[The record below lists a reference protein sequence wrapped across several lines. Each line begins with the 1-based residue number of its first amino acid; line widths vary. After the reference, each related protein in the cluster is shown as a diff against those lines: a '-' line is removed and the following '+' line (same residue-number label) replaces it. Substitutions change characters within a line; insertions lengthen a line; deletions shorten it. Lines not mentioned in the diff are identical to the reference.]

1 MANASHLSKYVAA
14 FAITTL
20 IFIVGIIVGN
30 YISSQKLS
38 TIDALQRDLT
48 QKTISSELQYLLMSE
63 HPCESVD
70 ASELTQELFDIGSK
84 LDFMEN
90 QLGKT
95 NADVI
100 SLKAYYS
107 LLEIRH
113 WLFLKKAKKECG
125 VDADLIV
132 YFYSNEGDCPECQQQ
147 GYVLSTIH
155 RNYPSVNI
163 YSFDINI
170 DDPAVVTLRRIHG
183 IYDAPTLVINDEV
196 LQGSRTMHEV
206 VARLHEHNESAS
218 SEDVNDNDS
227 NVKEG
232 MEMKWTISS

>member
-1 MANASHLSKYVAA
+1 MEITPHLFKYVAA

-20 IFIVGIIVGN
+20 IFIVGIIIGN
-30 YISSQKLS
+30 YISTQKLS
-38 TIDALQRDLT
+38 TIDDLQRDLM

-113 WLFLKKAKKECG
+113 WLFLKKTKKECG
-125 VDADLIV
+125 VNADLIV

-170 DDPAVVTLRRIHG
+170 GDPAVTTLRRIYG
-183 IYDAPTLVINDEV
+183 AKAAPTLIINDKIMPGFHSMHEIEEMFRQEPRAEAGGVIN
-196 LQGSRTMHEV
+196 QT
-206 VARLHEHNESAS
+206 
-218 SEDVNDNDS
+218 
-227 NVKEG
+227 K
-232 MEMKWTISS
+232 